1 MPMKIGFE
9 SESMTQP
16 ETTIGQ
22 EAPRAS
28 GTSEEKTEA
37 KRPLT
42 DTAPWGV
49 TRGSMPGLYVPVRS
63 AGEDV

>member
-1 MPMKIGFE
+1 
-9 SESMTQP
+9 MTQP
-16 ETTIGQ
+16 ETTIGR

-28 GTSEEKTEA
+28 GTSEEETGI
-37 KRPLT
+37 RRQVT

-49 TRGSMPGLYVPVRS
+49 TRGSMPGLDVPVRS

>member
-1 MPMKIGFE
+1 
-9 SESMTQP
+9 MTQP
-16 ETTIGQ
+16 VTTIGR
-22 EAPRAS
+22 EAPGAS

-49 TRGSMPGLYVPVRS
+49 TRGSMPGLDVPVRS